1 MRKRERERESN
12 NNLKN
17 LDLLRSVAVILVFI
31 SHILSPNN
39 LPKFFHLQALGVL
52 GVFIFFVL
60 TSYVLMLSL
69 DRQNLSKNKIY
80 YKFYIQRIFRIY
92 PISIIVVILSFF
104 TIYYKNLTEFDPK
117 LFLSNIFLIQNLI
130 YYNEL
135 PGIKSIPGVI
145 WTLCYE
151 IQMYIFL
158 PFLFLLTKNKLQ
170 KKLIIVLYTL
180 CIIFILIN
188 KYFNSPLFN
197 IIKYFPCFISGVL
210 GYIYFKENRI
220 KISCIYLI
228 GYLFLSIIFFPIIV
242 AKNIPEN
249 FLGVIFCFILGL
261 LIPFTKEIS
270 FKFVNNFSR
279 QIAKYSYTIY
289 LFHGFVINMFI
300 NFQVSYLI
308 KISLIILTLSFI
320 CYAIYNFIENP
331 MIKLGKKISNGL

>member
-1 MRKRERERESN
+1 MN

-17 LDLLRSVAVILVFI
+17 LDLLRSVAVILVLI
-31 SHILSPNN
+31 SHLLSPNN
-39 LPKFFHLQALGVL
+39 LPKFFHLQALGIL

-80 YKFYIQRIFRIY
+80 YKFYVQRIFRIY

-104 TIYYKNLTEFDPK
+104 IIYYKNLNEFNPK
-117 LFLSNIFLIQNLI
+117 LFWSNIFLIQNLV

-135 PGIKSIPGVI
+135 PSVKSMPAVI

-151 IQMYIFL
+151 VQMYIFL
-158 PFLFLLTKNKLQ
+158 PFLFLLTKKSDC
-170 KKLIIVLYTL
+170 KKLIIFLFIFCV
-180 CIIFILIN
+180 IFILVN
-188 KYFNSPLFN
+188 KYFNTPLFN

-210 GYIYFKENRI
+210 GYIYFKENRR
-220 KISCIYLI
+220 KISFIYLI
-228 GYLFLSIIFFPIIV
+228 GYLFLSIIFYPILV

-261 LIPFTKEIS
+261 LIPVTKEIS
-270 FKFVNNFSR
+270 FKFVNNFSK

-289 LFHGFVINMFI
+289 LFHGFVIDMFI

-308 KISLIILTLSFI
+308 RISLIILTLSFI
-320 CYAIYNFIENP
+320 SFISSR
-331 MIKLGKKISNGL
+331 ISGISCREWFS